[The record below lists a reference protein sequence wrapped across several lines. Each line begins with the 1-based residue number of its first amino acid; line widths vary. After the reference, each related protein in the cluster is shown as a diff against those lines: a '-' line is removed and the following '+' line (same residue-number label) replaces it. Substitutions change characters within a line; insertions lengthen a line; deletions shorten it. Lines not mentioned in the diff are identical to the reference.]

1 MAMALAMAVLLAG
14 MPPVLAPRLAPA
26 WARTVPGAG
35 AVPAENIAWIW
46 PGGDAP
52 PAGFGQAAAVVETL
66 VLRGRGVQ
74 RSPRARPLLLAP
86 GTALI
91 PVVHV
96 QSRADTPDTLAPEQ
110 QTAVVAAML
119 RHVGAASA
127 GWVQLDFEAP
137 ERQRESY
144 LALVRMLRAALPP
157 GIRLSVTAQAGWCDR
172 AARGAEGWL
181 ARLNADEVVPML
193 YRMGP
198 QAEAWR
204 ARWRELPAAGP
215 AGAARLDPRCT
226 EGALGFSMQE
236 PPDPALRAQARRAYW
251 FHERHWSQVAP
262 PAAQGLPR

>member
-1 MAMALAMAVLLAG
+1 MASALAVASALWLTVCPAT
-14 MPPVLAPRLAPA
+14 ARTAPA
-26 WARTVPGAG
+26 PG
-35 AVPAENIAWIW
+35 PAENIAWVW

-52 PAGFGQAAAVVETL
+52 PAGFSQVAAVVETL
-66 VLRGRGVQ
+66 VLQGRGVQ

-96 QSRADTPDTLAPEQ
+96 QSRADTPDALAPAQ

-157 GIRLSVTAQAGWCDR
+157 GLRLSVTAQAGWCGR
-172 AARGAEGWL
+172 SPGAAEGWL
-181 ARLNADEVVPML
+181 ARLPADEVVPML
-193 YRMGP
+193 YRLGP

-204 ARWRELPAAGP
+204 ARWRELPAAG
-215 AGAARLDPRCT
+215 AVGSTAARLDPRCT

-251 FHERHWSQVAP
+251 FHERHWSRVAS
-262 PAAQGLPR
+262 PAVLGLTR